1 MGKNTPPPPPDM
13 TPLINASLE
22 ASKKNQAM
30 SDEQFKFFKEQYGKD
45 SAINK
50 QVVDAALE
58 RGKKADQ
65 WATEDRARY
74 SSVFQPMEDSLVK
87 EATEF
92 NTEGRREQEAGKA
105 SASVAE
111 AFEANRRAAAQN
123 LESFGV
129 DPSATRYAA
138 LDAGSRLAQAA
149 AAAGAANKAR
159 NDTEE
164 TARRLRSEA
173 IQVGQNYP
181 GYVTAGQGTAIQSG
195 NAGINSQLAT
205 TGSGAATTG
214 TAPQWGGL
222 SAQNLGAAGDM
233 TLGGYNAALQGFNAS
248 ENQSSGFGGLLG
260 TVAGAA
266 LPLIFSAEGGAIP
279 DAASPTGGK
288 AIDDVPAQLT
298 AGEFVIPK
306 DVLSWKGE
314 EFFQKLIEGSR
325 KAKPQAPAQPEVGA
339 IPAGKMPSPA
349 FVSRPQAIPMGAR

>member
-1 MGKNTPPPPPDM
+1 M

-30 SDEQFKFFKEQYGKD
+30 SDEQFAFFKEQYGKD

-58 RGKKADQ
+58 RTKKADE
-65 WATEDRARY
+65 WATADRERY
-74 SSVFQPMEDSLVK
+74 KSVFQPMEDSLVK
-87 EATEF
+87 EATEY

-222 SAQNLGAAGDM
+222 AAQNLGAAGNM
-233 TLGGYNAALQGFNAS
+233 TIGGYDAAMRGFDAS
-248 ENQSSGFGGLLG
+248 EKQSSGFGSLLG

-266 LPLIFSAEGGAIP
+266 LPLLFEEGGAIP
-279 DAASPTGGK
+279 DAASPTGGM

-325 KAKPQAPAQPEVGA
+325 KAKPQAPAQPEAA
-339 IPAGKMPSPA
+339 IPTGGQRPPPT
-349 FVSRPQAIPMGAR
+349 FVSRPQAIPMGA